1 MEERN
6 LGGRPTKFTT
16 EYKEKI
22 LTAIR
27 KGAPYEIACNYA
39 GLCYDTFRRW
49 RVKSEEEKDPELLAF
64 FAELKEAEGH
74 TALIWLDKI
83 DKAMNEGQWT
93 AASWKLERR
102 HSRYFSHQA
111 AIIEM
116 NERLEK
122 LEKGESREKGK
133 GIQEGRKENDA
144 QDGKED

>member
-6 LGGRPTKFTT
+6 LGGRPTKFTP

-22 LTAIR
+22 LIAIR

-49 RVKSEEEKDPELLAF
+49 RVKSEEGNDPELIRF
-64 FAELKEAEGH
+64 FADIKEAEGH

-83 DKAMNEGQWT
+83 DKAMNEGLWT

-102 HSRYFSHQA
+102 HARYFSHQA
-111 AIIEM
+111 AVIEL
-116 NERLEK
+116 NERLDK
-122 LEKGESREKGK
+122 LEKGIANEKSK
-133 GIQEGRKENDA
+133 GSKEGYEE
-144 QDGKED
+144 DGL